1 MLGAED
7 VKKIQ
12 QEVQTTTVETQVE
25 SSQTQETSA
34 GSNVDFVIPQQI
46 ASLKVAELFG
56 LSTTELQQYDIEI
69 KRLLDYVDTFNPKSL
84 DDIIFHIKHLD
95 AQIGTTMGENKLKT
109 LSRYLFLNREKDY
122 LERQME
128 RMKGL

>member
-12 QEVQTTTVETQVE
+12 QEVETTTIETQKEGSEV
-25 SSQTQETSA
+25 QETSP

-56 LSTTELQQYDIEI
+56 LSTSELQQYDVEI
-69 KRLLDYVDTFNPKSL
+69 KRLLDYVDTFNPKSI

-95 AQIGTTMGENKLKT
+95 AQIGTSMGENKLKT
-109 LSRYLFLNREKDY
+109 ISRYLFLNREKDY

>member
-12 QEVQTTTVETQVE
+12 AETVATQPQTENSENAKPFEGPSETPE
-25 SSQTQETSA
+25 
-34 GSNVDFVIPQQI
+34 IPFQLAQ
-46 ASLKVAELFG
+46 LKLAELFG
-56 LSTTELQQYDIEI
+56 VSSVEMSQFDTEF

-84 DDIIFHIKHLD
+84 DDIIYHVKHLD
-95 AQIGTTMGENKLKT
+95 SQIGTVMGENKLKT
-109 LSRYLFLNREKDY
+109 LSRYLFLTREKDY
-122 LERQME
+122 IEKQME